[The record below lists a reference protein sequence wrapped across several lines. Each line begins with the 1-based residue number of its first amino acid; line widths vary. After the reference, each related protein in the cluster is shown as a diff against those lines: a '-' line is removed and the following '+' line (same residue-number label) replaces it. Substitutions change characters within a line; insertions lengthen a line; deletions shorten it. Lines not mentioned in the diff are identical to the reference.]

1 MTLELYSGDLPCK
14 SKLVNCD
21 HKSLCVSPTRLETT
35 NRRSSLEIAY
45 FFDVGVWQNE
55 FAEILHKQKF
65 RQPILSIV
73 TIYRVILLMHLQD
86 FRTT

>member
-35 NRRSSLEIAY
+35 NRRSSLEIAI
-45 FFDVGVWQNE
+45 
-55 FAEILHKQKF
+55 AI
-65 RQPILSIV
+65 IV
-73 TIYRVILLMHLQD
+73 NAVRCTGTYD
-86 FRTT
+86 EP